1 MIKNKRNQQIN
12 DIFGFFFH
20 LTVAYKMK
28 MKSNFEVSKVK
39 LKRKEKIAW
48 LYTLYD
54 KKQKDK
60 KMKFMAHSYPKNYI
74 NEFF

>member
-39 LKRKEKIAW
+39 LKRKEKIA
-48 LYTLYD
+48 
-54 KKQKDK
+54 
-60 KMKFMAHSYPKNYI
+60 
-74 NEFF
+74 